1 MHRSLQITFSR
12 RGLLLAAIGLAAL
25 LAGPALAIDRP
36 AASFYTP
43 QQLEAISQSWAAR
56 GGVFVDRPAASFYT
70 PQQLEAISQSWAA
83 RGGVF
88 VDRPAASFYT
98 PQQLEAISQSWAAR
112 GRHASST
119 LRSSS
124 GLDWSDSAS
133 EPAPCS
139 GSCSSR
145 ADWPALSTTAAA
157 AACGHAPSRRRADKD
172 PAGAASLAPRPVIAV
187 PRCHL
192 ATLSR
197 DRISAP
203 RVQGRAGGAGI
214 AETSLRRR

>member
-1 MHRSLQITFSR
+1 MHHSLQITFSR

-43 QQLEAISQSWAAR
+43 KQLEVISQSWAAR
-56 GGVFVDRPAASFYT
+56 GGAYVNRPAASFYT
-70 PQQLEAISQSWAA
+70 PQQLEVISQSWAA

-119 LRSSS
+119 FRSSS
-124 GLDWSDSAS
+124 GLDWSDVGIGAGGMLGLVLV
-133 EPAPCS
+133 A
-139 GSCSSR
+139 GG
-145 ADWPALSTTAAA
+145 L
-157 AACGHAPSRRRADKD
+157 
-172 PAGAASLAPRPVIAV
+172 AGAVHLGRRSRVRARPV
-187 PRCHL
+187 
-192 ATLSR
+192 S
-197 DRISAP
+197 
-203 RVQGRAGGAGI
+203 
-214 AETSLRRR
+214 